1 MIACVVV
8 VELREPASLGVLC
21 RHRRRLLAF
30 RSDSPRHRCC
40 EYRGTNNSG
49 RRRRLCGHR
58 RVAFSVVVV
67 VVAVSSSTS

>member
-30 RSDSPRHRCC
+30 RHDNLRHR
-40 EYRGTNNSG
+40 
-49 RRRRLCGHR
+49 
-58 RVAFSVVVV
+58 
-67 VVAVSSSTS
+67 